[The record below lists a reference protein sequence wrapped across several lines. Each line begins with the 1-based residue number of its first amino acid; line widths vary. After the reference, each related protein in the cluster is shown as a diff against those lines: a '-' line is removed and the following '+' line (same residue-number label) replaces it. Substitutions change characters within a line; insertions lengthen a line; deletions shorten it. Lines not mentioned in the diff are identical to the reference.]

1 MPETGTHPRAT
12 PAVAGAVAGAEP
24 PAVDGSSSRSPIDR
38 LVRQLLLIGDASPR
52 ALFDLRGSMVIAGVR
67 CTLTYAVIPFGAPL
81 VGWLG
86 ILATPFSLALSLV
99 AIGLAI
105 SSLRRVWMADYR
117 HRWPYTAFIVV
128 AVTLLT
134 VVIIGDTRILLA

>member
-1 MPETGTHPRAT
+1 
-12 PAVAGAVAGAEP
+12 V
-24 PAVDGSSSRSPIDR
+24 
-38 LVRQLLLIGDASPR
+38 
-52 ALFDLRGSMVIAGVR
+52 
-67 CTLTYAVIPFGAPL
+67 
-81 VGWLG
+81 
-86 ILATPFSLALSLV
+86 
-99 AIGLAI
+99 LAI